1 MQTLGQSYYR
11 FTDCSITNGIMHL
24 ILTGQNEAKIDVEL
38 SCNDAQQLVNEV
50 YSTVEDYRT
59 PRLVKGE

>member
-11 FTDCSITNGIMHL
+11 FTHCSIKNGIMHL
-24 ILTGQNEAKIDVEL
+24 VLTGQNEAKIDVEL
-38 SCNDAQQLVNEV
+38 SCSEAQLLVNEV
-50 YSTVEDYRT
+50 YSTVENYRT

>member
-1 MQTLGQSYYR
+1 MQKLGQSYYQ
-11 FTDCSITNGIMHL
+11 FTNCSITNGTMHL
-24 ILTGQNEAKIDVEL
+24 ILTGQNDAKIDVEL
-38 SCNDAQQLVNEV
+38 SCSDAQQLVNEV

>member
-1 MQTLGQSYYR
+1 MKLGQSYYQ
-11 FTDCSITNGIMHL
+11 FTHCSITDGTMHL
-24 ILTGQNEAKIDVEL
+24 VLTGQNAAKIDVEL
-38 SCNDAQQLVNEV
+38 SCSEAQQLVDEI

>member
-1 MQTLGQSYYR
+1 MQKLGQSYYC
-11 FTDCSITNGIMHL
+11 FTHCNIENGIMHL
-24 ILTGQNEAKIDVEL
+24 VLTGQNDAKIDVEL

-50 YSTVEDYRT
+50 YSTVEDYRS

>member
-24 ILTGQNEAKIDVEL
+24 VLTGQNEAKIDVEL
-38 SCNDAQQLVNEV
+38 SCSEAQQLVNEV
-50 YSTVEDYRT
+50 YSTVLDYGDAYYE
-59 PRLVKGE
+59 K